1 MVPKFRVW
9 DEIQHKMLQVDYI
22 EFIDG
27 KAYWV
32 EASSADDNP
41 QGGNDGPVRDN
52 SQLKLEQSTGLK
64 DVNGKEIYEGDIVRY
79 TRWTDKV
86 GIVEYIQPE
95 FELRNI
101 GVNFDISPTL
111 SMNHEMKV
119 IGNVHENPELLE
131 AE

>member
-1 MVPKFRVW
+1 MTVPKFRGW
-9 DEIQHKMLQVDYI
+9 DREDHIMYDFMMMCFNVNLKNVLYRNKMTEFDVDMY
-22 EFIDG
+22 
-27 KAYWV
+27 
-32 EASSADDNP
+32 
-41 QGGNDGPVRDN
+41 
-52 SQLKLEQSTGLK
+52 TGLK

-111 SMNHEMKV
+111 SMRHEMKV